1 MKLNVTTK
9 TWLLALPLIAAI
21 LTASPASAQAPAAAP
36 AEKKDKKSKS
46 TPAEKAAKLAKN
58 EATRAAF
65 FKSTSEK
72 IPTINITI
80 APSPGA
86 VKPLTPLMT
95 DPKKYVKASV
105 NIGPYNFANVGIHLR
120 GGLGS
125 FRNVNDKA
133 GFTLNM
139 NKFGEKKDFFGMDK
153 WALNNSAQDGSYL
166 SLLVCNEML
175 RAAGVPAPRI
185 SHAIVNLNGM
195 PKGFYCI
202 QEGYD
207 KDYLGIHFKNS
218 DGNFYD
224 GGFLKDIDQNI
235 ELVRTKADVK
245 DWADLKAVTAAA
257 REPDPVKRFER
268 LEKLLDMDI
277 FISGFCI
284 QAILGDWDGYVFN
297 RNNYRVYHDPKRDKV
312 ILLPSGLD
320 QEFGNAEQGALVP
333 PMKGLLATAV
343 FNTPEGK
350 ARYLKR
356 MDEINRTIMNTDPWF
371 KALDLLQ
378 ARLQPEL
385 AKVDA
390 KAAADYPKQVD
401 RIREFFRIRQKSIER
416 QLKAAK

>member
-1 MKLNVTTK
+1 MFPPRIPS
-9 TWLLALPLIAAI
+9 PLIA
-21 LTASPASAQAPAAAP
+21 LASAGLLLAHSTLHAQSPPPAATP
-36 AEKKDKKSKS
+36 AKPKVKDEAASAAKSK
-46 TPAEKAAKLAKN
+46 KN
-58 EATRAAF
+58 EEDRSAY
-65 FKSTSEK
+65 FKNPKVSTIDISIE
-72 IPTINITI
+72 P
-80 APSPGA
+80 APGL
-86 VKPLTPLMT
+86 VKPLAPLMAE
-95 DPKKYVKASV
+95 PKKYVKATLTE
-105 NIGPYNFANVGIHLR
+105 GDTTYPDVGIHLR

-125 FRNVNDKA
+125 FQPVTAKS

-139 NKFGEKKDFFGMDK
+139 NKFDGKKSFHGMDK
-153 WALNNSAQDGSYL
+153 WHLSNSAQDGSYL

-185 SHAIVNLNGM
+185 THAIVTLNGQ
-195 PKGFYCI
+195 PKGFYCV

-207 KDYLGIHFKNS
+207 SDYFNLHFKTA

-235 ELVRTKADVK
+235 ELIRTKADVK

-385 AKVDA
+385 AKVDP

-401 RIREFFRIRQKSIER
+401 RIRDFFRIRQKSIER